1 MRAKL
6 EPKSNNVQFTR
17 YLISDKERAQ
27 LIDWVVMLHNQLE
40 GLSQETLHIT
50 VNIIDRVL

>member
-6 EPKSNNVQFTR
+6 EPKNTNVQFTR

>member
-6 EPKSNNVQFTR
+6 GPRNTNVQFIK
-17 YLISDKERAQ
+17 YLISEKERAQ
-27 LIDWVVMLHNQLE
+27 LINWVVMLHNQLE